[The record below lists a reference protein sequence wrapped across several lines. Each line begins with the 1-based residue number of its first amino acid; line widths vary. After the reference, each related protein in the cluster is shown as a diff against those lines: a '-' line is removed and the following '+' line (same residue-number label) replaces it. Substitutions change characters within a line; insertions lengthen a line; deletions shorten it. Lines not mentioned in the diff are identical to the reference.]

1 MSKSEMDKVCEN
13 ILGNQQ
19 SQYEYVMYNSKDF
32 LMCKTF
38 EDKILNPIIE
48 NVEDEKTLKLIF
60 VWLDDFIENV
70 IRVNDNFVRNGCNDE
85 GVDDSE
91 IRTISEMIED
101 EIGIRTIP
109 SYLQIE
115 MDEKYGKEVVQ

>member
-1 MSKSEMDKVCEN
+1 MSKSELDKVCEN
-13 ILGNQQ
+13 VLGNQQ
-19 SQYEYVMYNSKDF
+19 KQYEYVMYNSKDLF
-32 LMCKTF
+32 MCKTF
-38 EDKILNPIIE
+38 EDHILNPIIE

-101 EIGIRTIP
+101 EIGITTIP
-109 SYLQIE
+109 SYLQKE
-115 MDEKYGKEVVQ
+115 MDEKYGKEAA

>member
-19 SQYEYVMYNSKDF
+19 NQYEYVMYNSKDLF
-32 LMCKTF
+32 MCKTF
-38 EDKILNPIIE
+38 EDHILNPIIE
-48 NVEDEKTLKLIF
+48 NVEDEKTLKQIF

-70 IRVNDNFVRNGCNDE
+70 IRVNDNFVRNGSNDV
-85 GVDDSE
+85 GADDSE

-101 EIGIRTIP
+101 DIGIKTIP
-109 SYLQIE
+109 AYLQKE
-115 MDEKYGKEVVQ
+115 MDEKYGKEVV

>member
-1 MSKSEMDKVCEN
+1 MSKSELDKVCEN
-13 ILGNQQ
+13 VLGNQQ
-19 SQYEYVMYNSKDF
+19 KQYEYVMYNSKDLF
-32 LMCKTF
+32 MCKTF
-38 EDKILNPIIE
+38 EDHILNPIIE

-70 IRVNDNFVRNGCNDE
+70 IRVNDNFRRNGCNDE

-101 EIGIRTIP
+101 EIGITTIP
-109 SYLQIE
+109 SYLQKE
-115 MDEKYGKEVVQ
+115 MDEKYGKEAA

>member
-1 MSKSEMDKVCEN
+1 MK
-13 ILGNQQ
+13 
-19 SQYEYVMYNSKDF
+19 
-32 LMCKTF
+32 
-38 EDKILNPIIE
+38 
-48 NVEDEKTLKLIF
+48 KTLKLIF

-115 MDEKYGKEVVQ
+115 MDEKYGKEVV

>member
-1 MSKSEMDKVCEN
+1 MSKSELDKVCEN
-13 ILGNQQ
+13 VLGNQQ
-19 SQYEYVMYNSKDF
+19 KQYEYVMYNSKDLF
-32 LMCKTF
+32 MCKTF
-38 EDKILNPIIE
+38 EDHILNPIIE

>member
-19 SQYEYVMYNSKDF
+19 NQYEYVMYNSKDLF
-32 LMCKTF
+32 MCKTF
-38 EDKILNPIIE
+38 EDHILKPIIE

-115 MDEKYGKEVVQ
+115 MDEKYGKEVV

>member
-70 IRVNDNFVRNGCNDE
+70 IRVNDNYVRNGSNDV
-85 GVDDSE
+85 GADDSE

-101 EIGIRTIP
+101 DIGIKTIP
-109 SYLQIE
+109 SYLQKE
-115 MDEKYGKEVVQ
+115 MDEKYGKEVV